1 MKTHSRGF
9 LFFKK
14 HGLRCAWSGD
24 GCFQKGRDWRDKM
37 SPMVFISS
45 RIDELKEER
54 EKVKEGIHE
63 LWNQE
68 DIPFKDWD
76 WEEAKE
82 IPSGKS
88 PDKVQSEGVKD
99 SDIYLLILGSEY
111 GGFEYGESPTHKEYK
126 LACSETEEDCILIYI
141 KKVENREE
149 KCDRWIKE
157 IKEDKRT
164 YKLFETQHDL
174 KNLVKIR
181 LRDLQD
187 SGNGEVIIKSV
198 LHVPMIYHQRS
209 KKVHYSEKFDANEL
223 NINIRDD
230 GDSKSFIAFLISF
243 IFHNRDVHDTTIDSI
258 TLTAST
264 EYKETITIPDR
275 IKLDDGVW
283 EYLDSDTFTCKI
295 DKHSSKRL
303 FVRFISRDFLVQPE
317 VSIRLTLNHTF
328 GSFDLC
334 GTSKFIA
341 CVFG

>member
-1 MKTHSRGF
+1 
-9 LFFKK
+9 
-14 HGLRCAWSGD
+14 
-24 GCFQKGRDWRDKM
+24 M

-111 GGFEYGESPTHKEYK
+111 GGFEYGEYPTHKEYK

-243 IFHNRDVHDTTIDSI
+243 IFHNRDAHDTTIDSI

-275 IKLDDGVW
+275 IKRDDGVW

-334 GTSKFIA
+334 GTSKFIETIDGINWA
-341 CVFG
+341 KGSPGGVPFLVPIGIPSKSEGKWGII